1 MKKIFILFTVFIGCA
16 TSANSPPVFD
26 HTLIKQINIK
36 NPSFLIIAEKDENN
50 YYLNQIEDAFIKN
63 KITLYSEESQI
74 STSEGKGKSGGVVIT
89 NNGLVGFG
97 GGKSQS
103 VITDK
108 TINVNKTNA
117 TCIYLMDCYNWT
129 FKVISAQTRE
139 LLMKGRIKYDFDME
153 ISRMYRE
160 LTGQ

>member
-1 MKKIFILFTVFIGCA
+1 
-16 TSANSPPVFD
+16 
-26 HTLIKQINIK
+26 
-36 NPSFLIIAEKDENN
+36 
-50 YYLNQIEDAFIKN
+50 
-63 KITLYSEESQI
+63 
-74 STSEGKGKSGGVVIT
+74 
-89 NNGLVGFG
+89 VGFG